1 MRTFGNR
8 DYRTIDE
15 SEWEVWFSKAF
26 NEDPQ
31 DLKIVKKQLTSAI
44 HFNTSILEVDSRI
57 EKMLEDLMKALERD
71 DQTWVLEQE
80 GKIIVHIMVK
90 AIKPTTLKKSVIRQL
105 AMNRNKPLKSDVFYY
120 VEWLRVHTAGYHL
133 YAPGDEEKPQAP
145 PENAKIEKNN
155 DGGANRGTP
164 ANEQRASS
172 TPKKWEEARTK
183 VAKLNQPVHQS
194 LGCEAKIEDIV
205 SVSTILLDNGPD
217 VTLVTAGVIISPED
231 AGVGVTTV
239 SAEAIKIQRY
249 DQAAALKLDRQVQF
263 NMVTLETPC
272 GPLALCGL
280 KAWVGNTSNAAELLI
295 SHEVIE
301 RLGFSEND
309 FLSDAFAK
317 QEGWDVS
324 NVDKPSDFVRINR
337 LTHAAV

>member
-164 ANEQRASS
+164 ANEQRGAMPAR
-172 TPKKWEEARTK
+172 PKPK
-183 VAKLNQPVHQS
+183 
-194 LGCEAKIEDIV
+194 C
-205 SVSTILLDNGPD
+205 
-217 VTLVTAGVIISPED
+217 
-231 AGVGVTTV
+231 
-239 SAEAIKIQRY
+239 
-249 DQAAALKLDRQVQF
+249 LKSGKDDH
-263 NMVTLETPC
+263 
-272 GPLALCGL
+272 
-280 KAWVGNTSNAAELLI
+280 K
-295 SHEVIE
+295 
-301 RLGFSEND
+301 
-309 FLSDAFAK
+309 
-317 QEGWDVS
+317 
-324 NVDKPSDFVRINR
+324 
-337 LTHAAV
+337 

>member
-1 MRTFGNR
+1 
-8 DYRTIDE
+8 
-15 SEWEVWFSKAF
+15 
-26 NEDPQ
+26 
-31 DLKIVKKQLTSAI
+31 
-44 HFNTSILEVDSRI
+44 
-57 EKMLEDLMKALERD
+57 
-71 DQTWVLEQE
+71 
-80 GKIIVHIMVK
+80 
-90 AIKPTTLKKSVIRQL
+90 
-105 AMNRNKPLKSDVFYY
+105 MNRNKPLKSDVFYY

-133 YAPGDEEKPQAP
+133 YAPGDKEKPQAP

-164 ANEQRASS
+164 SNEQRGAMPARPKSKCLKSGKDDHKVRQPKNGRCIIATPSKHQRSASS

-231 AGVGVTTV
+231 AGVDVTTV

-295 SHEVIE
+295 DHEVME

-324 NVDKPSDFVRINR
+324 NVDKPSDF
-337 LTHAAV
+337 